1 MAEDCK
7 DKDWIEES
15 DLEKMRD
22 YSSLGFNS
30 EHIILTPKRYKND
43 NGMYGFP
50 MAKLIITRS
59 NDKIVCDLLET
70 LLDAG
75 FHIIND

>member
-1 MAEDCK
+1 MAEDCR

-15 DLEKMRD
+15 DLETM
-22 YSSLGFNS
+22 FNS

-59 NDKIVCDLLET
+59 NERSMKKIVCDLLET

-75 FHIIND
+75 FLIISE

>member
-7 DKDWIEES
+7 DKDWIEDS
-15 DLEKMRD
+15 DLEKM
-22 YSSLGFNS
+22 LNS
-30 EHIILTPKRYKND
+30 EHIILTPKRYKDD

-75 FHIIND
+75 FIILNE

>member
-1 MAEDCK
+1 MAEDCR

-15 DLEKMRD
+15 DVEKMRG

-30 EHIILTPKRYKND
+30 EHIILTPKRYKDD
-43 NGMYGFP
+43 NGMYAFP
-50 MAKLIITRS
+50 MAKLIITRP

-75 FHIIND
+75 FLIISE

>member
-1 MAEDCK
+1 MADDCR
-7 DKDWIEES
+7 DKDWINES
-15 DLEKMRD
+15 DL
-22 YSSLGFNS
+22 YST
-30 EHIILTPKRYKND
+30 HIILTPKKYKDD

-50 MAKLIITRS
+50 MAKLIIARP

-75 FHIIND
+75 FHIQSE